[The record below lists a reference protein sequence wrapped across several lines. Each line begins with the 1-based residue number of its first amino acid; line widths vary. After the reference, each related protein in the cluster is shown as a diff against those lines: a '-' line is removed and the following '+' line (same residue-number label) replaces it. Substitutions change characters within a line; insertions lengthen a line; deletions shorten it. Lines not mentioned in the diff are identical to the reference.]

1 MFNRLQVIL
10 SGHNSLRSTCNFTIF
25 LPPKK
30 TEMLASESDVVCVLV
45 AQSCLTLYNPVDYS
59 LPGSSVHGIFQA
71 RILEWVA
78 ISYSRGFSQP
88 RDRTWASCIVG
99 RFFKVWAT
107 REAWCYGRDCF
118 QARKFFNI
126 SYMRRSKLPPWPFM
140 VHQPLCVVPWVRTH
154 VMTVGS
160 HFGLILWI
168 EYMSSV
174 SYNTLLWGVWGCV
187 RLLFQFT

>member
-1 MFNRLQVIL
+1 MK
-10 SGHNSLRSTCNFTIF
+10 C
-25 LPPKK
+25 PP
-30 TEMLASESDVVCVLV
+30 LATPLLWSNPRGKLCVCVLCV
-45 AQSCLTLYNPVDYS
+45 CQLLSHIWLSATSWTGAPL
-59 LPGSSVHGIFQA
+59 GSHVHGILQA

-78 ISYSRGFSQP
+78 ISFSRGSSQP
-88 RDRTWASCIVG
+88 KDWPHVSCLAG
-99 RFFKVWAT
+99 RFFTIWAT